1 MSDIKVFKL
10 VTGEE
15 VVSFVKYE
23 SSSYYELETP
33 LIVGFGYNSSLEF
46 RPFFECGV
54 FNTSFNIDKSKILA
68 VVDVQDEFAKSY
80 ADTVEKIIA
89 IYRKEETGLIL
100 PKETK
105 KIIL

>member
-1 MSDIKVFKL
+1 M

-23 SSSYYELETP
+23 SSSYYELQTP